1 MKYHLFTKNLAVIII
16 GLLIAIPMQAG
27 KIEINEQNFPDE
39 NFRNWVLSQEY
50 GKDGVL
56 TEEEIAGATFVNLLA
71 QNIIAKGNIHGL
83 KGIEHFTAM
92 TKLVCSRNE
101 LTELD
106 LSKNTALT
114 WLECYGNH
122 LTELDLSKNTKL
134 THLDCQSNELTALNV
149 SGCTHLTELDCFGNQ
164 LTTLNVSGCSA
175 LTILKCYLNP
185 LMELDVSGCTSL
197 TTMWVFD
204 NQLRVL
210 DVSDCNSL
218 SNLRCDNN
226 LLTELDVSKNTM
238 LTELRCEDN
247 YLTALDLSKNKN
259 LNSLRTYHNPIKG
272 EAMDILIESLP
283 TVSRGDWSVVLNE
296 DEEDVVTI
304 TQVAAAKAK
313 GWNSCYWNEDA
324 KSWMAYA
331 GSKMDYDDQKEP
343 NDYIPF
349 VEMNKAWD
357 EVISYD
363 GPYYG
368 GSISSFAMEEEVERD
383 GKSYVHARRYLP
395 AVCEVQEGGLFR
407 EENRRVY
414 NYDEKVG
421 RDIMMYDFSLKE
433 GDTFTYEFDLD
444 QPVNCK
450 VLKQGWLTEGPQI
463 ATSCTINSGDSLD
476 IKYRYLRTWT
486 IGRDNGSGVYDEMVT
501 WVEGIGALENMF
513 GLMDN
518 GIRKFDYS
526 LAFVV
531 RKDKET
537 GYDINTY
544 LPFSFCD
551 KFMHGCNLPTGK
563 ENEIENDKHHKL
575 TYELEGD
582 RLHIYG
588 DVFTQCGPNNY
599 AYFYEEPTDD
609 PLVHIIAFQPKE
621 VLPVADCMALHATN
635 FYVPGFDPNFDYIVI
650 DNQGVEHPVINK
662 TPQMAYRPFI
672 EEGKVWKVGT
682 ISGNPVQVVDHYYFD
697 GETIIDGKTCRQMMC
712 QRYVSPDFSDDYWT
726 PEPSLTKVG
735 AWYEENQKVYFY
747 DEERQSMRLMYDF
760 SLNASDTLR
769 IDDISYV
776 IRSKQTGGLEG
787 FKGVYRDIVSW
798 VDGIPYNNT
807 TWLEGVGD
815 INGPTRNPCNPILGD
830 PVPEFLMS
838 CTVGDEV
845 IYLNDEYEDGA
856 TPEAAGARKNHF
868 DFSHTIKTK
877 PKAPRRSSEESSL
890 YGEYNDQRL
899 GINLNPLDDAYLV
912 RITDESGKVVYE
924 KAVNA
929 GNIVGLNVDISAY
942 EKGRYTVTVENS
954 NEAFTGQ
961 FDAQITGIK
970 TITNNKVESRPSI
983 YNLHGQRLSSL
994 QKGLNIVNGQKI
1006 FVK

>member
-1 MKYHLFTKNLAVIII
+1 MKKLLFLFLLTLSPMLASAQTASDVQYS
-16 GLLIAIPMQAG
+16 GSSDYLPFVNMG
-27 KIEINEQNFPDE
+27 KQWNVVSTVVNSNSSCHFERYRI
-39 NFRNWVLSQEY
+39 S
-50 GKDGVL
+50 
-56 TEEEIAGATFVNLLA
+56 EEIERDSKTYFKVLRS
-71 QNIIAKGNIHGL
+71 
-83 KGIEHFTAM
+83 ED
-92 TKLVCSRNE
+92 
-101 LTELD
+101 D
-106 LSKNTALT
+106 LSVM
-114 WLECYGNH
+114 H
-122 LTELDLSKNTKL
+122 
-134 THLDCQSNELTALNV
+134 
-149 SGCTHLTELDCFGNQ
+149 
-164 LTTLNVSGCSA
+164 
-175 LTILKCYLNP
+175 
-185 LMELDVSGCTSL
+185 
-197 TTMWVFD
+197 
-204 NQLRVL
+204 
-210 DVSDCNSL
+210 
-218 SNLRCDNN
+218 
-226 LLTELDVSKNTM
+226 
-238 LTELRCEDN
+238 
-247 YLTALDLSKNKN
+247 
-259 LNSLRTYHNPIKG
+259 
-272 EAMDILIESLP
+272 
-283 TVSRGDWSVVLNE
+283 
-296 DEEDVVTI
+296 
-304 TQVAAAKAK
+304 
-313 GWNSCYWNEDA
+313 DA
-324 KSWMAYA
+324 
-331 GSKMDYDDQKEP
+331 
-343 NDYIPF
+343 
-349 VEMNKAWD
+349 
-357 EVISYD
+357 
-363 GPYYG
+363 
-368 GSISSFAMEEEVERD
+368 
-383 GKSYVHARRYLP
+383 
-395 AVCEVQEGGLFR
+395 GLYR

-414 NYDEKVG
+414 KYDEMAG
-421 RDIMMYDFSLKE
+421 RDVMLYDFSLKE
-433 GDTFTYEFDLD
+433 GDTFTYEIGIGNS
-444 QPVNCK
+444 VNCK
-450 VLKQGWLTEGPQI
+450 VLKQGWLNDGPMVVLPY
-463 ATSCTINSGDSLD
+463 NSSDTLYSN
-476 IKYRYLRTWT
+476 RHLRTWT
-486 IGRDNGSGVYDEMVT
+486 IGRDNGSGVYDEITT
-501 WVEGIGALENMF
+501 WVECVGALENMF
-513 GLMDN
+513 SPFTSGESYRLAY
-518 GIRKFDYS
+518 IDYHS
-526 LAFVV
+526 DMW
-531 RKDKET
+531 DK
-537 GYDINTY
+537 NSY
-544 LPFSFCD
+544 LPFSICD
-551 KFMHGCNLPTGK
+551 IYDVRGQIHGSNMPTG
-563 ENEIENDKHHKL
+563 ESDNIESEDWHHRL

-582 RLHIYG
+582 RLHVYG
-588 DVFTQCGPNNY
+588 KVFCCCGSNHY
-599 AYFYEEPTDD
+599 AYFFEEKTDD
-609 PLVHIIAFQPKE
+609 PMVRK
-621 VLPVADCMALHATN
+621 LHFEIQNIEPTLACQAHHPTN
-635 FYVPGFDPNFDYIVI
+635 FYVPGFNPNFDYIVV
-650 DNQGVEHPVINK
+650 DDQGVEHPVINK

-726 PEPSLTKVG
+726 PVPSLTKVG

-970 TITNNKVESRPSI
+970 TITNNKVETRPSI